1 MNILILTLPL
11 FGLAITFLPIVPV
24 LTNNKK
30 SISIKQRLTIHL
42 IMFFALLIL
51 TTIVLFSTGFVAHA
65 MEMAGRLKPSPATKG
80 VLGDS
85 GFKFLGAA
93 GSTGLGCIGGGLA
106 VGGAAP
112 AAIASSS
119 ENPDNFGKSMIFVV
133 LGEGIAIYG
142 LVVSFLILF
151 AN

>member
-11 FGLAITFLPIVPV
+11 FGLAITFLPMVPV
-24 LTNNKK
+24 FTNNKK
-30 SISIKQRLTIHL
+30 PISIKQRLTIHL
-42 IMFFALLIL
+42 VMFFALLIL
-51 TTIVLFSTGFVAHA
+51 VTITLLSTGFVAHA
-65 MEMAGRLKPSPATKG
+65 MEVAGRLKPSQAAKSA
-80 VLGDS
+80 LGDS
-85 GFKFLGAA
+85 GLKFIGAA